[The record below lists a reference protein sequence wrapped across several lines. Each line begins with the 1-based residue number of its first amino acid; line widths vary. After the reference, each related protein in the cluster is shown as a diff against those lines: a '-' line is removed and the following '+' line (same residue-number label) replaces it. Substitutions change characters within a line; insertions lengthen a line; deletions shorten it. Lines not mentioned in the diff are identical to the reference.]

1 VHDPLAPPAGRQS
14 GPRAVLFDLYH
25 TLVDDGPPDR
35 RDLVTAAMAR
45 ALGVDP
51 GQFAALFRGTI
62 RERMRGDFGD
72 LPETLRTLAMRLG
85 GNPAPAALRLAQ
97 VTRERDTRDRLWPTA
112 DTLAIL
118 TELRRR
124 GLRTA
129 VVSNCTVE
137 TPQLWAAQPMAALV
151 DVAAFS
157 CRIGVLKPDPAIY
170 LWTCAELGVEPADCV
185 FVGDGHSDEL
195 VAAAALGMRA
205 IRTTQFAD
213 SDPTW
218 SGESISHLAAVLGRL
233 AGEPSH

>member
-1 VHDPLAPPAGRQS
+1 
-14 GPRAVLFDLYH
+14 
-25 TLVDDGPPDR
+25 
-35 RDLVTAAMAR
+35 MAR

-51 GQFAALFRGTI
+51 GRFVALFRGTT

-85 GNPAPAALRLAQ
+85 GNPTRAQLRLAQ
-97 VTRERDTRDRLWPTA
+97 VTRERDSRQRLWPSA
-112 DTLAIL
+112 DTLAVL

-129 VVSNCTVE
+129 VVTNCSAE
-137 TPQLWAAQPMAALV
+137 TPQLWAAQPMAALIEV
-151 DVAAFS
+151 VAFS
-157 CRIGVLKPDPAIY
+157 CRIGALKPDPAIF
-170 LWTCAELGVEPADCV
+170 LWTCAELGVAPADCV

-205 IRTTQFAD
+205 IRLTQFAD

-218 SGESISHLAAVLGRL
+218 SGESIPHLTALPDRL
-233 AGEPSH
+233 V